1 MQGSPVSGTG
11 STLVDARQTESVPLT
26 TSPMPRVSSLGDGG
40 SLSSHGGRRRAPQDP
55 APAATAGETPTDE
68 NEGLPAEAGER
79 PAPQDGEEV
88 TQRGTTGRVEG
99 EHRGEGRVG

>member
-1 MQGSPVSGTG
+1 M
-11 STLVDARQTESVPLT
+11 
-26 TSPMPRVSSLGDGG
+26 SLAG
-40 SLSSHGGRRRAPQDP
+40 
-55 APAATAGETPTDE
+55 AATAGETPTDE

-79 PAPQDGEEV
+79 PERQDGEEV

>member
-1 MQGSPVSGTG
+1 MRNAIAAKNQTVAGRGEVS
-11 STLVDARQTESVPLT
+11 R
-26 TSPMPRVSSLGDGG
+26 
-40 SLSSHGGRRRAPQDP
+40 RRRAPQDP

-79 PAPQDGEEV
+79 PERQDGEEV